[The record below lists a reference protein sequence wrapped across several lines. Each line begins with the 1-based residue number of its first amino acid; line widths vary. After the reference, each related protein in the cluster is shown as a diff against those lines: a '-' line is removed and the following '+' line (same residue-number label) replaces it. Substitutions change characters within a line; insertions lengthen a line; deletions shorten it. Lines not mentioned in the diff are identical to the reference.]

1 MTTPMARTSME
12 ATTARYDG
20 RVVLPIAGRLKLVH
34 DAAVKCYD
42 TPSHCADCDCDGA
55 MHDRCFCRLAGP

>member
-20 RVVLPIAGRLKLVH
+20 RVVLRIAGRLKLVH
-34 DAAVKCYD
+34 DAAARGHD
-42 TPSHCADCDCDGA
+42 IPSHCADCDCDECY
-55 MHDRCFCRLAGP
+55 DRCLCRLAGG